1 MDRRIIY
8 QQSVRRAENPDL
20 QFHLDRL
27 EKLEMIQQLAVLNEE
42 KELLKELHQCNRH
55 NFQDFQ
61 KFLYVQRFGL
71 FRGHRRRVI
80 PKGIFDS
87 ITGLI

>member
-8 QQSVRRAENPDL
+8 QQTMGRVENPDL

-42 KELLKELHQCNRH
+42 RELLKALHQYNRQ

-61 KFLYVQRFGL
+61 KFLCVRRFKL
-71 FRGHRRRVI
+71 FLGHV
-80 PKGIFDS
+80 
-87 ITGLI
+87 

>member
-8 QQSVRRAENPDL
+8 QQTMGRAENPDL

-27 EKLEMIQQLAVLNEE
+27 GKLEMIQQLAVLNEE
-42 KELLKELHQCNRH
+42 RELLKALHQYNRQ

-61 KFLYVQRFGL
+61 KFLCVRRFKL
-71 FRGHRRRVI
+71 FLGHV
-80 PKGIFDS
+80 
-87 ITGLI
+87 